1 MKKQL
6 LKKQLMNL
14 LEKYCLK
21 RDCIWFLEIK
31 PSGDTFFNRPALP
44 LQMTEEQKKELRY
57 FFNKK
62 FS

>member
-1 MKKQL
+1 
-6 LKKQLMNL
+6 MNL

-31 PSGDTFFNRPALP
+31 QSGDSFFNRPAVP